1 MHAPLSASGH
11 ARSCSVRYDD
21 LLLRQIIDVELDLWM
36 EQTGRG
42 IGQSRHT
49 YIDEVARCVYP
60 QVQKEL
66 CIHQFV
72 PNHLIA
78 LIRGALDTLLAS

>member
-21 LLLRQIIDVELDLWM
+21 LLTRQIIDVGLDLWV

-42 IGQSRHT
+42 IGQSGDT
-49 YIDEVARCVYP
+49 DIGEVTRCVYP

-72 PNHLIA
+72 PNHLIT
-78 LIRGALDTLLAS
+78 LIRSALDTLLAC

>member
-1 MHAPLSASGH
+1 MHTPLSASGH
-11 ARSCSVRYDD
+11 ARTCPLRYDD
-21 LLLRQIIDVELDLWM
+21 LLLKQIIDVELDVWM
-36 EQTGRG
+36 DETGKGIDQPRG
-42 IGQSRHT
+42 A

>member
-1 MHAPLSASGH
+1 MHALLSASGH

-21 LLLRQIIDVELDLWM
+21 LLLRQIIEVELDLWT
-36 EQTGRG
+36 EQTGKEMDHP
-42 IGQSRHT
+42 RHT

-72 PNHLIA
+72 PNYLIA
-78 LIRGALDTLLAS
+78 MIRSSLETMLAI

>member
-11 ARSCSVRYDD
+11 ARPCSVRYDD

-36 EQTGRG
+36 EQTGKGIDQPRG
-42 IGQSRHT
+42 A
-49 YIDEVARCVYP
+49 YIDEVARSVYP

-78 LIRGALDTLLAS
+78 LIRSALHTLLAS